1 MKNIKTIFLSI
12 ISILIIS
19 VIYAQAS
26 PFELYNKANQTI
38 SVTIHEIGYQGYA
51 YTIESKGQ
59 LALDLNFAHTFY
71 IAIIEGETIIREFSI
86 KPLGKRTMYL
96 TWNPAK
102 APYLYPQTGPLM
114 GLMGKTVSGLPLDK
128 ETNVDQSQIETVR

>member
-1 MKNIKTIFLSI
+1 MKSTKNIFLSVTLYASCI
-12 ISILIIS
+12 I
-19 VIYAQAS
+19 QAS

-38 SVTIHEIGYQGYA
+38 GVTIHEIGYHRLA
-51 YTIESKGQ
+51 YTIEPKGQ

-71 IAIIEGETIIREFSI
+71 IAIIEGETIREFSI

-96 TWNPAK
+96 TWNSAK
-102 APYLYPQTGPLM
+102 APYLYPQTGPLL
-114 GLMGKTVSGLPLDK
+114 GFKKETVSGLPLDK